1 MDRTKES
8 TIVMAK
14 KKASLAQPSFPELS
28 AVAKIPDGYYS
39 GDKPNP
45 NLRRFVEE
53 KATPYDPDNDDYN
66 VKAFN
71 KPIETTKATA
81 IYNMHV

>member
-53 KATPYDPDNDDYN
+53 KATPYDPEDDRILEQ
-66 VKAFN
+66 VSAERKAARWREL
-71 KPIETTKATA
+71 PE
-81 IYNMHV
+81 